1 MSFDDI
7 PKELQRKPQWVCWGK
22 DKVPMNPNAR
32 TVGSP
37 TNPKTWGSFD
47 EAVEA
52 APFFNGIGFCFTKD
66 DLFVGIDFDK
76 CIKAISEEAKEEAC
90 LQKNARMSINK
101 QGNPKMRRK
110 PLFPRMRMP
119 IRK

>member
-1 MSFDDI
+1 MSGGDN
-7 PKELQRKPQWVCWGK
+7 K
-22 DKVPMNPNAR
+22 MAR
-32 TVGSP
+32 
-37 TNPKTWGSFD
+37 
-47 EAVEA
+47 
-52 APFFNGIGFCFTKD
+52 
-66 DLFVGIDFDK
+66 LDFDK
-76 CIKAISEEAKEEAC
+76 CIKAIISEEAKEEAC